1 MVLMEV
7 QHGSNGFVWQ
17 LLAAGLGSPASAFCH
32 RALGVPAVPGPA
44 GLETQA

>member
-17 LLAAGLGSPASAFCH
+17 LLAAGLGSWTSVFGH
-32 RALGVPAVPGPA
+32 RALGVPAVPAPA